1 MLGALVD
8 LELAEHLAAQSVVGK
23 HAFDGLLH
31 YPLGNP
37 FLQSLEGF
45 HLHSPGTTGVT
56 AVQLLLGLTAGDLD
70 LLGVHNDDKITGVQM
85 GGEAGVVLAAEHGCH
100 FSGQTA
106 EGLILSVHHVPLAVD
121 RINRGERGLVH
132 RAGMPVRLC
141 PA

>member
-1 MLGALVD
+1 M
-8 LELAEHLAAQSVVGK
+8 
-23 HAFDGLLH
+23 
-31 YPLGNP
+31 
-37 FLQSLEGF
+37 
-45 HLHSPGTTGVT
+45 T
-56 AVQLLLGLTAGDLD
+56 AVQLLLGLTAADLD
-70 LLGVHNDDKITGVQM
+70 FFGVHNDDKITGVQM
-85 GGEAGVVLAAEHGCH
+85 GGEAGVVLATQHGGH

>member
-8 LELAEHLAAQSVVGK
+8 LELAEHLATQGVVGK

-31 YPLGNP
+31 DPLGDS

-45 HLHSPGTTGVT
+45 HLHASGTSGVT

-85 GGEAGVVLAAEHGCH
+85 GVKLGLFLPRSTAA
-100 FSGQTA
+100 T
-106 EGLILSVHHVPLAVD
+106 SVARRPRV
-121 RINRGERGLVH
+121 
-132 RAGMPVRLC
+132 
-141 PA
+141 